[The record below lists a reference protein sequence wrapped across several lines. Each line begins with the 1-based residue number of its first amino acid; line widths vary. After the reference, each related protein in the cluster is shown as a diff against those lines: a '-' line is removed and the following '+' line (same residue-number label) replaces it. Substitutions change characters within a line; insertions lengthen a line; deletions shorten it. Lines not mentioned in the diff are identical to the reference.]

1 MTLNSTTEDL
11 NDIIGTIHG
20 WRREISDHFGGNL
33 AAMVDDANRRTELS
47 GRRILR
53 RGELTNKI
61 GIDVSLAAEPL
72 PHHPVCGSAPGD

>member
-53 RGELTNKI
+53 RGELTNI
-61 GIDVSLAAEPL
+61 CMSLEVKQYV
-72 PHHPVCGSAPGD
+72 PVRR

>member
-53 RGELTNKI
+53 RGELTNNPMHPS
-61 GIDVSLAAEPL
+61 GGSTVCDNSESSPAAR
-72 PHHPVCGSAPGD
+72 

>member
-33 AAMVDDANRRTELS
+33 AAMVDEANRRTEQS
-47 GRRILR
+47 GRRIVR
-53 RGELTNKI
+53 RGELTNKPMHPR
-61 GIDVSLAAEPL
+61 GGSTVADDSESSPAAR
-72 PHHPVCGSAPGD
+72 